1 MQCNRLRTFHASF
14 LAAEFFEPLTRMVSG
29 YLVELE
35 DLDLDVDLGEL
46 RMPGKIPGAL
56 ETAPLLHSVKLCNKS
71 SFWGPYLRLPWTQL
85 TVLVLKNI
93 SLPANTPHILTKCIN
108 LEDCTPVVRGWKD
121 NDCPALG
128 IPVAGSIQLLALH
141 TLNLD
146 LSQCH
151 QTSLFFHPLT
161 LPLLSDL
168 TLGYSSRD
176 YIYPFLSI
184 QELQLRSGFEV
195 RRLCLDRAIRSSA
208 ELLQTVEIMPSVTD
222 LEIKSWKPYYH
233 LIQRLTYSTTSDAPL
248 PKLEHLK
255 LSGDCLQDNIDDDI
269 ADFNESRWWT
279 DTSELSTSTRPI
291 SRLRSIALMQE
302 SSEGNDSTIM
312 SQRKTVSGNVKQKD
326 WM

>member
-176 YIYPFLSI
+176 YIYIHSSRSKNSNYGLALKFDGCVLT
-184 QELQLRSGFEV
+184 ELFEAVPNSCKLWRSC
-195 RRLCLDRAIRSSA
+195 RRSPTWKSSHG
-208 ELLQTVEIMPSVTD
+208 S
-222 LEIKSWKPYYH
+222 
-233 LIQRLTYSTTSDAPL
+233 LTIT
-248 PKLEHLK
+248 
-255 LSGDCLQDNIDDDI
+255 
-269 ADFNESRWWT
+269 
-279 DTSELSTSTRPI
+279 
-291 SRLRSIALMQE
+291 
-302 SSEGNDSTIM
+302 
-312 SQRKTVSGNVKQKD
+312 
-326 WM
+326 